1 MLQHKRYIYNFTVGL
16 IALLSYSNIYATT
29 IKDESNIQTIIHL
42 LDYLSKDYPAAV
54 KNGAIIDEGEYLEM
68 KEFSETILSLS
79 QKLELTKKQADQI
92 HQDLMELK
100 ISVLNKVSHQKIK
113 AVTSKVK
120 WAIINF
126 TEFEISPSNWPNI
139 DNGQKLFLNNCIQ
152 CHGASGNG
160 KGKLAVGLNPAPT
173 NFLNDTVMREVSPFQ
188 AYNTI
193 KLGVEGTAM
202 QSFGMLSDKEVWDL
216 SFYLKSLRFKD
227 SIVDSVELK
236 GIFHKIVKE
245 VSLKDVATLSD
256 KELIQKLEPDDPTTL
271 KKLKALRIFSLA
283 EAQNQNSLV
292 IARKHLNT
300 ALTDYREGNKKSARQ
315 NALNAYLEGIEPAE
329 VRLKAND
336 PEFTSQLEQQMMSV
350 RQAVE
355 NGKSNSTVQAE
366 IAEALSMID
375 RADQLMRDT
384 KLNYWLSFFLAAS
397 IMLREG
403 LEAFLI
409 IALIVA
415 LIKTSGTK
423 RALLYVHG
431 GWIMAIVF
439 GVAGWFLSDWILS
452 ISGKNREI
460 MEGLISLVAVI
471 VLAFVGF
478 WLHNN
483 SHSKKWK
490 DFIEKRIGKKL
501 KEEKMFGLA
510 IFSFMVVF
518 REAFESILFLQ
529 AISLETKTG
538 DGSSIGLGVI
548 AAFALIGLLA
558 FLFVK
563 YSKRIPVR
571 QLFRYS
577 AWVITLLA
585 VILIG
590 KGIHAIQEAGW
601 LSVTGFPVYL
611 KIDWLGIFPTIETI
625 AAQLS
630 LLILMSML
638 YYLSNRKSQ
647 TNLYINKK

>member
-1 MLQHKRYIYNFTVGL
+1 MLQHKRYLYNFTVGL

-29 IKDESNIQTIIHL
+29 IQDESNIQTIIHL

-79 QKLELTKKQADQI
+79 KKLELTKKQANQI
-92 HQDLMELK
+92 QRDLMDLRAN
-100 ISVLNKVSHQKIK
+100 VLNKVSHQKIK

-126 TEFEISPSNWPNI
+126 TEFEISPPNWPNI

-152 CHGASGNG
+152 CHGVSGNG
-160 KGKLAVGLNPAPT
+160 QGKLAMGLNPAPT
-173 NFLNDTVMREVSPFQ
+173 NFLIDTLMREVSPFQ

-216 SFYLKSLRFKD
+216 SFYIKSLRFNASSAD
-227 SIVDSVELK
+227 SLK
-236 GIFHKIVKE
+236 LKEIFNKVSNE

-256 KELIQKLEPDDPTTL
+256 KELIQKLGYEDSVTY
-271 KKLKALRIFSLA
+271 KKLKALRIFSLH
-283 EAQNQNSLV
+283 ETSTENSLV
-292 IARKHLNT
+292 VARNYLN
-300 ALTDYREGNKKSARQ
+300 AVLLDYKGGNKKSARQ
-315 NALNAYLEGIEPAE
+315 NALNAYLEGIEPVE

-336 PEFTSQLEQQMMSV
+336 PEFTSQLEQQMMAV
-350 RQAVE
+350 RQAIE

-375 RADQLMRDT
+375 RADQLMRER
-384 KLNYWLSFFLAAS
+384 KQNYWLTFFLAAS

-409 IALIVA
+409 IALILA

-423 RALLYVHG
+423 KALPYVHG
-431 GWIMAIVF
+431 GWIMAILT
-439 GVAGWFLSDWILS
+439 GIAGWFLSDWIIG

-478 WLHNN
+478 WLHNH

-490 DFIEKRIGKKL
+490 DFIEKKIGKQL
-501 KEEKMFGLA
+501 RGEKMLGLA
-510 IFSFMVVF
+510 VFSFMVVF

-529 AISLETKTG
+529 AISLDTKTG

-548 AAFALIGLLA
+548 AAFALIVLLVVI
-558 FLFVK
+558 FLK

-601 LSVTGFPVYL
+601 LSVTGFPIYL
-611 KIDWLGIFPTIETI
+611 KIDWLGVYPTSETLI
-625 AAQLS
+625 AQMALFTV
-630 LLILMSML
+630 LMVL
-638 YYLSNRKSQ
+638 YYLSNSRNRGIK
-647 TNLYINKK
+647 IK

>member
-1 MLQHKRYIYNFTVGL
+1 MLQHRRYISIFL
-16 IALLSYSNIYATT
+16 ISFIALLSSNIYAGTV
-29 IKDESNIQTIIHL
+29 KDDSNIQTIIHL

-54 KNGAIIDEGEYLEM
+54 KDGVIVNEGEYLEM

-79 QKLELTKKQADQI
+79 QNLELSLTQANQI
-92 HQDLMELK
+92 QSDLIDLRAY
-100 ISVLNKVSHQKIK
+100 VLNKVSHQKIK
-113 AVTSKVK
+113 EVTSKVK

-126 TEFEISPSNWPNI
+126 TEFEISPPNWPNI
-139 DNGQKLFLNNCIQ
+139 DNGKKLFLTNCIQ

-160 KGKLAVGLNPAPT
+160 QGKLAMGLNPAPT
-173 NFLNDTVMREVSPFQ
+173 NFLIDTLMREVSPFQ

-216 SFYLKSLRFKD
+216 SFYIKSLRFNASSAD
-227 SIVDSVELK
+227 SLGLK
-236 GIFHKIVKE
+236 EIFNKISNE

-256 KELIQKLEPDDPTTL
+256 KELIQKLGYEDSVTY
-271 KKLKALRIFSLA
+271 KKLKALRIFSLEKA
-283 EAQNQNSLV
+283 STDNSLV
-292 IARKHLNT
+292 VARNYLN
-300 ALTDYREGNKKSARQ
+300 AVLLDYKAGNKKSARQ
-315 NALNAYLEGIEPAE
+315 NALNAYLEGIEPVE

-336 PEFTSQLEQQMMSV
+336 PEFTSQLEQQMMAV
-350 RQAVE
+350 RQAIE
-355 NGKSNSTVQAE
+355 SSKSISTVQAE
-366 IAEALSMID
+366 IADAVSMID

-409 IALIVA
+409 IALILA

-423 RALLYVHG
+423 KALPYVHG
-431 GWIMAIVF
+431 GWIMAILT
-439 GVAGWFLSDWILS
+439 GIAGWFLSDWIIG

-478 WLHNN
+478 WLHNH

-490 DFIEKRIGKKL
+490 EFIEKKIGKQL
-501 KEEKMFGLA
+501 RGEKMLGLA
-510 IFSFMVVF
+510 VFSFMVVF

-548 AAFALIGLLA
+548 AAFGLIALLA
-558 FLFVK
+558 VIFVK

-585 VILIG
+585 IILIG
-590 KGIHAIQEAGW
+590 KGVHAVQEAGW
-601 LSVTGFPVYL
+601 VSVTSFPISL
-611 KIDWLGIFPTIETI
+611 KIDWLGVYPTNETLM
-625 AAQLS
+625 AQVV
-630 LLILMSML
+630 LLGFLLLL
-638 YYLSNRKSQ
+638 YYVSNHR
-647 TNLYINKK
+647 NKAIQVK

>member
-1 MLQHKRYIYNFTVGL
+1 MLQHNRYLYNFIVGL

-54 KNGAIIDEGEYLEM
+54 KNGVIIDEGEYLEM

-79 QKLELTKKQADQI
+79 KKLELTKKQANQI
-92 HQDLMELK
+92 QRNLMDLRAN
-100 ISVLNKVSHQKIK
+100 VLNKVSHQKIK

-160 KGKLAVGLNPAPT
+160 KGKLAMGLNPAPT
-173 NFLNDTVMREVSPFQ
+173 NFLNDTVMRVVSPFQ

-216 SFYLKSLRFKD
+216 SFYIKSLRFNAPF
-227 SIVDSVELK
+227 VDSLELK
-236 GIFHKIVKE
+236 EIFDKVSNE

-256 KELIQKLEPDDPTTL
+256 KELIQKLGYEDSVTY
-271 KKLKALRIFSLA
+271 KKLKAIRVFSLH
-283 EAQNQNSLV
+283 ETSTENSLV
-292 IARKHLNT
+292 VARNYLN
-300 ALTDYREGNKKSARQ
+300 AVLLDYKEGNKKSARQ
-315 NALNAYLEGIEPAE
+315 NALNAYLEGIEPVE

-336 PEFTSQLEQQMMSV
+336 PEFTSHLEQQMMAV
-350 RQAVE
+350 RQAIE
-355 NGKSNSTVQAE
+355 SSKSISTVQAE
-366 IAEALSMID
+366 IADALSMID

-409 IALIVA
+409 IALILA

-423 RALLYVHG
+423 KALPYVHG
-431 GWIMAIVF
+431 GWIMAILI
-439 GVAGWFLSDWILS
+439 GIAGWFLSDWIIG

-478 WLHNN
+478 WLHNH

-490 DFIEKRIGKKL
+490 EFIEKKIGKQL
-501 KEEKMFGLA
+501 RGEKMLGLA
-510 IFSFMVVF
+510 VFSFMVVF

-548 AAFALIGLLA
+548 AAFTLIALLA
-558 FLFVK
+558 VIFVK

-577 AWVITLLA
+577 SWVITLLA
-585 VILIG
+585 IILIG
-590 KGIHAIQEAGW
+590 KGVHAVQEAGW
-601 LSVTGFPVYL
+601 VSVTSFPISL
-611 KIDWLGIFPTIETI
+611 KIDWLGVYPTTETLI
-625 AAQLS
+625 AQMALFTV
-630 LLILMSML
+630 LMVL
-638 YYLSNRKSQ
+638 YYLSNSRNRVIK
-647 TNLYINKK
+647 IK

>member
-1 MLQHKRYIYNFTVGL
+1 MLQHKRYLYNFIVGL

-54 KNGAIIDEGEYLEM
+54 KNGVIIDEGEYLEM

-79 QKLELTKKQADQI
+79 KKLELTKKQANQI
-92 HQDLMELK
+92 QRNLMDLK
-100 ISVLNKVSHQKIK
+100 ANVLNKVSHQKIK

-126 TEFEISPSNWPNI
+126 TEFEISPLNWPNI

-173 NFLNDTVMREVSPFQ
+173 NFLNDTIMREVSPFQ

-216 SFYLKSLRFKD
+216 SFYIKSLRFNASSAD
-227 SIVDSVELK
+227 SLELK
-236 GIFHKIVKE
+236 EIFDKVSNE

-256 KELIQKLEPDDPTTL
+256 KELIQKLGYEDSVTY
-271 KKLKALRIFSLA
+271 KKLKAIRIFSLH
-283 EAQNQNSLV
+283 ETSTENSLV
-292 IARKHLNT
+292 VARNYLN
-300 ALTDYREGNKKSARQ
+300 AVLLDYKEGNKKSARQ
-315 NALNAYLEGIEPAE
+315 NALNAYLEGIEPVE

-336 PEFTSQLEQQMMSV
+336 PEFTSQLEQQMMAV
-350 RQAVE
+350 RQAIE
-355 NGKSNSTVQAE
+355 SSKSISTVQAE
-366 IAEALSMID
+366 IADALSMID

-409 IALIVA
+409 IALILA

-423 RALLYVHG
+423 KALPYVHG
-431 GWIMAIVF
+431 GWIMAILI
-439 GVAGWFLSDWILS
+439 GIAGWFLSDWIIG

-460 MEGLISLVAVI
+460 MEGLISLIAVI

-478 WLHNN
+478 WLHNH

-490 DFIEKRIGKKL
+490 EFIEKKIGKQL
-501 KEEKMFGLA
+501 RGEKMLGLA
-510 IFSFMVVF
+510 VFSFMVVF

-548 AAFALIGLLA
+548 AAFALIALFA
-558 FLFVK
+558 VIFVK

-577 AWVITLLA
+577 SWVITLLA
-585 VILIG
+585 IILIG
-590 KGIHAIQEAGW
+590 KGVHAVQEAGW
-601 LSVTGFPVYL
+601 VSVTSFPISL
-611 KIDWLGIFPTIETI
+611 KIDWLGVYPTNETLM
-625 AAQLS
+625 AQVV
-630 LLILMSML
+630 LLGFLLLL
-638 YYLSNRKSQ
+638 YYVSNHR
-647 TNLYINKK
+647 NKAIQVK

>member
-1 MLQHKRYIYNFTVGL
+1 MLQHKRYLYNFIVGL

-79 QKLELTKKQADQI
+79 KKLELTKKQANQI
-92 HQDLMELK
+92 QRDLMDLRAN
-100 ISVLNKVSHQKIK
+100 VLNKVSHQKIK

-126 TEFEISPSNWPNI
+126 TEFEISPLNWPNI

-173 NFLNDTVMREVSPFQ
+173 NFLNDTIMREVSPFQ

-216 SFYLKSLRFKD
+216 SFYIKSLRFNATFAD
-227 SIVDSVELK
+227 SLELK
-236 GIFHKIVKE
+236 EIFDKVSNE

-256 KELIQKLEPDDPTTL
+256 KELIQKLGYEDSVTY
-271 KKLKALRIFSLA
+271 KKLKALRIFSLH
-283 EAQNQNSLV
+283 ETSTENSLV
-292 IARKHLNT
+292 VARNYLN
-300 ALTDYREGNKKSARQ
+300 AVLLDYKEGNKKSARQ
-315 NALNAYLEGIEPAE
+315 NALNAYLEGIEPVE

-336 PEFTSQLEQQMMSV
+336 PEFTSHLEQQMMAV
-350 RQAVE
+350 RQAIE
-355 NGKSNSTVQAE
+355 SSKSISTVQAE
-366 IAEALSMID
+366 IANALSMID

-409 IALIVA
+409 IALILA

-423 RALLYVHG
+423 KALPYVHG
-431 GWIMAIVF
+431 GWIMAILT
-439 GVAGWFLSDWILS
+439 GIAGWFLSDWIIG

-460 MEGLISLVAVI
+460 MEGLISLIAVI

-478 WLHNN
+478 WLHNH

-490 DFIEKRIGKKL
+490 EFIEKKIGKQL
-501 KEEKMFGLA
+501 RGEKMLGLA
-510 IFSFMVVF
+510 VFSFMVVF

-548 AAFALIGLLA
+548 AAFTLIALLA
-558 FLFVK
+558 VIFVK

-577 AWVITLLA
+577 SWVITLLA
-585 VILIG
+585 IILIG
-590 KGIHAIQEAGW
+590 KGVHAVQEAGW
-601 LSVTGFPVYL
+601 VSVTSFPISL
-611 KIDWLGIFPTIETI
+611 KIDWLGVYPTNETLM
-625 AAQLS
+625 AQVV
-630 LLILMSML
+630 LLGFLLLL
-638 YYLSNRKSQ
+638 YYVSNHR
-647 TNLYINKK
+647 NKAIQVK